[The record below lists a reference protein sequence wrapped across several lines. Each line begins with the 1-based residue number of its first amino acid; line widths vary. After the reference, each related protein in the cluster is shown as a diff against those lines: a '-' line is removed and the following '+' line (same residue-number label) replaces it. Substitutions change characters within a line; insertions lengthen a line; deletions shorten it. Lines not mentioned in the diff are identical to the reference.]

1 MSLTFRIGMFLHHCL
16 VSIASAVC
24 TPNAA
29 HTVCIDT
36 GIGNSITVSSV
47 IGKIVDVLL
56 YWSGFVALTLFI
68 IGGVMMI
75 GSGGSDAL
83 LSSGK
88 KIMKGA
94 LIGYAIVLGSWMI
107 LSTVLYFILF

>member
-1 MSLTFRIGMFLHHCL
+1 MALALRIGMLL
-16 VSIASAVC
+16 KSILIPIVFAVAC
-24 TPNAA
+24 PP

-36 GIGNSITVSSV
+36 GISKHVTLASVMGN
-47 IGKIVDVLL
+47 IVNVLL

-68 IGGVMMI
+68 VGGILMI

-88 KIMKGA
+88 KIMKGS
-94 LIGYAIVLGSWMI
+94 LIGYGIVLMSWMI

>member
-1 MSLTFRIGMFLHHCL
+1 MIYTFRI
-16 VSIASAVC
+16 
-24 TPNAA
+24 AA
-29 HTVCIDT
+29 ILKELCIPSVFAACPPHTVCIGT
-36 GIGNSITVSSV
+36 GVAPTLTVASVMGNVV
-47 IGKIVDVLL
+47 NVLL

-68 IGGVMMI
+68 VGGVLMI

-88 KIMKGA
+88 KIMKGS
-94 LIGYAIVLGSWMI
+94 LIGYAIVLMSWMI